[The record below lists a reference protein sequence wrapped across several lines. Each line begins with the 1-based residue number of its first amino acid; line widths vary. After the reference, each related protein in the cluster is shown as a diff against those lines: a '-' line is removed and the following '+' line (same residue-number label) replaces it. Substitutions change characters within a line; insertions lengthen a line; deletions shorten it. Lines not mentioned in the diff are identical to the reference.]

1 MSSNKT
7 VIVTGASSGLGF
19 AMAKAFLDLGYNV
32 VGNARTQERLDAAA
46 AELGNP
52 DRFLGVAGDISLQ
65 ELAGIAGLSTSHF
78 GRAFKQS
85 KGVTPHRYLTQRRVQ
100 RAQEL
105 LAGTELAFSEIALA
119 AGFADQS
126 HFCRQFRSVVGTTP
140 STYRCSKR

>member
-1 MSSNKT
+1 MSDFVPVYPGNLPDVSQST
-7 VIVTGASSGLGF
+7 LHELLGSGGISPGMLRRVCDYIETH
-19 AMAKAFLDLGYNV
+19 LE
-32 VGNARTQERLDAAA
+32 GNI
-46 AELGNP
+46 G
-52 DRFLGVAGDISLQ
+52 LQ

-100 RAQEL
+100 RALEL

-140 STYRCSKR
+140 STYRGSKR